1 MLKGALNETSTAI
14 NTLTHSRRMR
24 TPYTILAAQ
33 SVLVREIK
41 MQQTEDEVATD
52 LGQRIE
58 AALVVWAAG
67 VKAPEVVSK
76 LDGLEVNHRGQIV
89 VRPTL
94 QSKEDDSVFALG
106 DSSSFSGVDGRPLP

>member
-24 TPYTILAAQ
+24 TQYEILAAQ

-52 LGQRIE
+52 LVGQAEEVTDREEADDEIE
-58 AALVVWAAG
+58 TEREAG
-67 VKAPEVVSK
+67 PNEPGIVK
-76 LDGLEVNHRGQIV
+76 RYQ
-89 VRPTL
+89 
-94 QSKEDDSVFALG
+94 
-106 DSSSFSGVDGRPLP
+106 